1 MHLEMLH
8 ETHLASH
15 PVILHDLL
23 LNLRETFLL

>member
-1 MHLEMLH
+1 MHLEMH
-8 ETHLASH
+8 REMHLASH